1 MPIITFWSDNE
12 KAIGQT
18 VSAATAA
25 TVMAMEHNYK
35 VLLISVDFNN
45 DVIENCFGAQES
57 NKEIVKSLVRKPQ
70 INLDSGINGLLKLAD
85 SNRVTPDVIHD
96 YTKIV
101 FKNRLEV
108 LYSPMNI
115 QDEKQQIMLMEK
127 MKNII
132 LNAGRYYDQ
141 VIVDLKK
148 GLKCSEQLE
157 ILKISDVVVFNIDQK
172 IKTIENAFSINELNS
187 IQHKLIWNICR
198 YDKDSKYNLKNLSR
212 TILKR
217 QAVYETDY
225 NTLLL
230 DATQEGNM
238 AELLLRLRTLKEDD
252 ENLVFLSKVK
262 ELTEGILLK
271 YQEMR
276 SKM

>member
-1 MPIITFWSDNE
+1 MPIITFWSNNE

-18 VSAATAA
+18 VTVATVA

-35 VLLISVDFNN
+35 VLLVSMDFNN

-57 NKEIVKSLVRKPQ
+57 NKEIVRSLVKKPQ

-85 SNRVTPDVIHD
+85 SNRVTPEVIHD

-115 QDEKQQIMLMEK
+115 DEKDKPKVMEE
-127 MKNII
+127 MKNIV
-132 LNAGRYYDQ
+132 LNAARYYDQ

-148 GLKCSEQLE
+148 GFKYTEQLE
-157 ILKISDVVVFNIDQK
+157 MLNSSDVIVLNTDQNINNIEKVFLIDEIGKLQRK
-172 IKTIENAFSINELNS
+172 IV
-187 IQHKLIWNICR
+187 WNICK
-198 YDKDSKYNLKNLSR
+198 YDKHSKYNLKNLAR
-212 TILKR
+212 TTLKK
-217 QAVYETDY
+217 QAIYETDY

-230 DATQEGNM
+230 DSAQEGSV
-238 AELLLRLRTLKEDD
+238 AELLLKIRTLREED
-252 ENLVFLSKVK
+252 ENLEFFTKIK
-262 ELTEGILLK
+262 EFKEGILLK
-271 YQEMR
+271 YQETR
-276 SKM
+276 TIR

>member
-1 MPIITFWSDNE
+1 MPIITFWSNNE
-12 KAIGQT
+12 KTIGQT
-18 VSAATAA
+18 VSAATVA

-35 VLLISVDFNN
+35 VLLISADFNN
-45 DVIENCFGAQES
+45 SVIENCFGAQES

-108 LYSPMNI
+108 LYSPINI
-115 QDEKQQIMLMEK
+115 QEDNVLMGK

-132 LNAGRYYDQ
+132 MNAGRYYDQ

-148 GLKCSEQLE
+148 GLKYNEQLE
-157 ILKISDVVVFNIDQK
+157 ILKLSDVILFNIDQQ
-172 IKTIENAFSINELNS
+172 IKNIEEAFSIDEINS
-187 IQHKLIWNICR
+187 MQHKLIWNICR
-198 YDKDSKYNLKNLSR
+198 YDKKSKYNLKNLSR
-212 TILKR
+212 AIFKK
-217 QAVYETDY
+217 QDIYQTDY

-230 DATQEGNM
+230 DATQEGNLP
-238 AELLLRLRTLKEDD
+238 ELLLRLRTLREDD
-252 ENLVFLSKVK
+252 ENLEFFSKVK

-271 YQEMR
+271 YQQTR
-276 SKM
+276 TRI

>member
-1 MPIITFWSDNE
+1 MPVITFWSNNE

-35 VLLISVDFNN
+35 ILLISVDFNN

-57 NKEIVKSLVRKPQ
+57 NKEIVKSIVRKPQ
-70 INLDSGINGLLKLAD
+70 INLGSGINGLLKLAD

-108 LYSPMNI
+108 LYSPINI
-115 QDEKQQIMLMEK
+115 QDENVLMEK

-132 LNAGRYYDQ
+132 INAARYYDQ

-148 GLKCSEQLE
+148 GLKCSGQLE
-157 ILKISDVVVFNIDQK
+157 ILEISDVVVLNSDQK
-172 IKTIENAFSINELNS
+172 IKNIEKAFSINEINS
-187 IQHKLIWNICR
+187 MKQKLVWNICR
-198 YDKDSKYNLKNLSR
+198 YDKNSKYNLKNLSR

-217 QAVYETDY
+217 QAVYQTNY

-230 DATQEGNM
+230 DATQEGNL
-238 AELLLRLRTLKEDD
+238 AELLLRLRTIREDE
-252 ENLVFLSKVK
+252 ENLEFFSKVK
-262 ELTEGILLK
+262 QLTEGILLK
-271 YQEMR
+271 YQETR
-276 SKM
+276 IKM

>member
-1 MPIITFWSDNE
+1 MPVITFWSNNE
-12 KAIGQT
+12 KNIGQT

-35 VLLISVDFNN
+35 VLLISADFNN

-70 INLDSGINGLLKLAD
+70 ISLDSGINGLLKLAE

-115 QDEKQQIMLMEK
+115 QNDNMLMEK
-127 MKNII
+127 IKNII
-132 LNAGRYYDQ
+132 VNAGRYYDQ

-148 GLKCSEQLE
+148 GLKCNEQLE
-157 ILKISDVVVFNIDQK
+157 ILKMSDVIVYNINQN
-172 IKTIENAFSINELNS
+172 IKTIEGAFAIDEINSMN
-187 IQHKLIWNICR
+187 HKLIWNICK
-198 YDKDSKYNLKNLSR
+198 YDKNSKYNSKNLSR
-212 TILKR
+212 TILRR
-217 QAVYETDY
+217 QAVYETAY

-230 DATQEGNM
+230 DVTQEGNL
-238 AELLLRLRTLKEDD
+238 AELLLRLRTLREDD
-252 ENLVFLSKVK
+252 ENLEFFSKVK

-271 YQEMR
+271 YQETRTRM
-276 SKM
+276 